1 MSSVRKPD
9 LFMIGGPKCG
19 TTSFQEYLAGHPQI
33 LMSEPKEPCYFDKD
47 IPFPSSPRND
57 TEYMHCFAG
66 ATAQHTV
73 IGEASTNYLYS
84 KVAVSNILAFNPAA
98 RFIVMLRNPID
109 MAASLHSE
117 AVKTLTEDVCD
128 FQEAWRLQDKRRQ
141 GECLPRLCYQKDF
154 VLYGD
159 FCRLGDQLQRLF
171 RLVDRARVHV
181 ILFDDLKTAATRVY
195 RDTLRFLDLPDDGRT
210 DFPVRNAFQQPRVG
224 MMRDSVM
231 WLAAARNRLPIR
243 KGLGIMRGLTQLTSK
258 PGARAPLPADFHG
271 ELADYFRSDV
281 ALLGELLGRDFSR
294 WLVVPRGESVVEGG
308 DSHEARAAAV
318 LA

>member
-19 TTSFQEYLAGHPQI
+19 TTSFQEYLAEHPRI
-33 LMSEPKEPCYFDKD
+33 FMSEPKEPCYFDKD

-57 TEYMHCFAG
+57 TEYMRCFAG
-66 ATAQHTV
+66 ATAEHTV

-84 KVAVSNILAFNPAA
+84 KVAVSNILAFNPAG

-128 FQEAWRLQDKRRQ
+128 FQAAWRLQDKRRH
-141 GECLPRLCYQKDF
+141 GEYLPRLCYQKDF

-159 FCRLGDQLQRLF
+159 FCRLGAQLQRLF

-181 ILFDDLKTAATRVY
+181 ILFDDLKTSATRVY

-224 MMRDSVM
+224 LMRDSVM

-243 KGLGIMRGLTQLTSK
+243 KGLGIMRGLTQLTSR
-258 PGARAPLPADFHG
+258 PGARAPLPTDFHR

-281 ALLGELLGRDFSR
+281 SLLGELLGRDFSR
-294 WLVVPRGESVVEGG
+294 WLVVPAGESVAHGG
-308 DSHEARAAAV
+308 NHEARAAAV